1 MTVSGSE
8 RNSFMGEFDMI
19 REKLKRPKEEAEQE
33 EEKEIGKLFMGL
45 MEGYKDSVIPDL
57 SELESLGGMQN
68 CEKGS
73 SSSGKRARIEALEN
87 EFLQKER
94 IRRDKMAENFPLL
107 QSMVPSLVSNP
118 KVWFNSSIPF

>member
-1 MTVSGSE
+1 MTVNGSK
-8 RNSFMGEFDMI
+8 RNSFMEEFGMI
-19 REKLKRPKEEAEQE
+19 REKLKRPKVEAEE
-33 EEKEIGKLFMGL
+33 EEEEIGKLFMGL

-57 SELESLGGMQN
+57 SEFESLGGMEN

-87 EFLQKER
+87 GFLQKER
-94 IRRDKMAENFPLL
+94 IRRDKMAETFPLL
-107 QSMVPSLVSNP
+107 QSMVPSVVSNP

>member
-8 RNSFMGEFDMI
+8 RNSFMGEFDMV
-19 REKLKRPKEEAEQE
+19 REKLKRPKEEAEE
-33 EEKEIGKLFMGL
+33 EEQEIGKLFMGL

-57 SELESLGGMQN
+57 SELESLGGMEN

>member
-8 RNSFMGEFDMI
+8 RNPFMGEFDMI
-19 REKLKRPKEEAEQE
+19 REKLKRPKEEAEE
-33 EEKEIGKLFMGL
+33 EEEEIGKLFMGL

-57 SELESLGGMQN
+57 SEFESLGGMKN

-73 SSSGKRARIEALEN
+73 SGSGKRARIEALGN

-94 IRRDKMAENFPLL
+94 IRRDKMAENFSLL
-107 QSMVPSLVSNP
+107 HSMVPSLVSNP